1 MKVLVIGGTGVFGAL
16 LCDLLDRDGHAV
28 TIASRSTPENA
39 AFPHLQ
45 FDRNG
50 PLDAVNGFDVVVDA
64 AGPFHAYGNEPYRV
78 ARAAIAVG
86 AHYFDLSDN
95 ADFCQGIN
103 VLDAEAKA
111 AGVSVVSGMSSVPAI
126 SSAVATA
133 LCEGQQPLM
142 IESAIVPGNKAPRGR
157 SVVESILSQTGM
169 DYQITQ
175 DGRQENKRSWS
186 DPRVYDIGKGHH
198 RQAWRIEV
206 PDQRLFP
213 QHFNC
218 PTVTFRAGLELGVMN
233 YSLGVLSWLR
243 GHIGFK
249 IPNWMV
255 SGVLAIAKL
264 LASFGTD
271 VGGMVVAVTVPD
283 GTGFTRK
290 SWILLAENGDGPY
303 TPTVA
308 IRAACR
314 EIEKVPYGAFPALG
328 VVGLDAINSCFDD
341 LDITTTITE
350 MQAIPP
356 FKAVLA
362 DSFDDLDPV
371 VRATHD
377 AVTPRRFSG
386 KSSVTRGTGFLARV
400 AALVIGFPPTGDDV
414 PVSVTKVPSANGET
428 WVRQFGK
435 SIFKSYLSQTSQGG
449 MRERFGPM
457 VFDIDLTVKDGTLQF
472 PLKRGRCLGIPIPSF
487 LLPKSEA
494 TEYVK
499 DGRFHFDVHLKS
511 PTGATLVHYRGW
523 LVQDT

>member
-64 AGPFHAYGNEPYRV
+64 AGPFHAYGNEPYRI
-78 ARAAIAVG
+78 ARAAITVG

-103 VLDAEAKA
+103 ALDTDAKA
-111 AGVSVVSGMSSVPAI
+111 ADVSVVSGMSSVPAI
-126 SSAVATA
+126 SSAVVTA

-169 DYQITQ
+169 DYQVTQ
-175 DGRQENKRSWS
+175 DGRQESERSWS

-243 GHIGFK
+243 GRIGFK
-249 IPNWMV
+249 IPSWMV

-271 VGGMVVAVTVPD
+271 IGGMVVAVTVPD
-283 GTGFTRK
+283 GTGFVRK
-290 SWILLAENGDGPY
+290 SWTLLAENGDGPY
-303 TPTVA
+303 TCLLYTSP
-308 IRAACR
+308 
-314 EIEKVPYGAFPALG
+314 
-328 VVGLDAINSCFDD
+328 S
-341 LDITTTITE
+341 
-350 MQAIPP
+350 
-356 FKAVLA
+356 
-362 DSFDDLDPV
+362 
-371 VRATHD
+371 
-377 AVTPRRFSG
+377 PRD
-386 KSSVTRGTGFLARV
+386 RG
-400 AALVIGFPPTGDDV
+400 
-414 PVSVTKVPSANGET
+414 
-428 WVRQFGK
+428 
-435 SIFKSYLSQTSQGG
+435 
-449 MRERFGPM
+449 
-457 VFDIDLTVKDGTLQF
+457 
-472 PLKRGRCLGIPIPSF
+472 
-487 LLPKSEA
+487 
-494 TEYVK
+494 
-499 DGRFHFDVHLKS
+499 
-511 PTGATLVHYRGW
+511 
-523 LVQDT
+523 